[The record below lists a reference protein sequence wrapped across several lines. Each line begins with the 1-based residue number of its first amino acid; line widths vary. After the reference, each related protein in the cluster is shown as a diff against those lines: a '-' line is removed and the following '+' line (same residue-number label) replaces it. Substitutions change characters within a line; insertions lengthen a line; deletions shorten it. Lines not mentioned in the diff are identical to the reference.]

1 MSTILA
7 FLIYWLVTFV
17 GCYIVVEIGQD
28 QLYDEV
34 TPRVGLKVAGGSLLI
49 ALMLT
54 AFHARGSA
62 ASFDTMFTT
71 NILWTV
77 LQAIIW
83 IGVFML
89 IFQFHPWHAFGLGIA
104 TMLLVQGLATMGVTS
119 LLTPTPP
126 SVNRPAAAIN
136 KPVIQSLAPPP
147 TAAAP
152 QKDAAKAK

>member
-7 FLIYWLVTFV
+7 LLIYWLVTFV

-34 TPRVGLKVAGGSLLI
+34 TPRVGLKVAGGSLLL

-71 NILWTV
+71 NIVWTIF
-77 LQAIIW
+77 QALIW

-89 IFQFHPWHAFGLGIA
+89 IFQFHPWHAFGLGLA
-104 TMLLVQGLATMGVTS
+104 TMILVQGLATMGVVSMTTS
-119 LLTPTPP
+119 TPAV
-126 SVNRPAAAIN
+126 VNRPAAAVN
-136 KPVIQSLAPPP
+136 QPVIQSLNPPP
-147 TAAAP
+147 AAAP
-152 QKDAAKAK
+152 AKEAAKAE